1 MRNKSLSNKK
11 VYVGWDIG
19 GANTKIVVLDENL
32 NFIYSNKFY
41 LPIWESFSQIKETI
55 SYCLASIHKYD
66 LFHLVTFT
74 AESCDNFDNRSV
86 AIKSLARICHKL
98 LGKNLKFYSNK
109 NKYENF
115 KHVIN
120 NPLTFASSNWVP
132 YRSFL
137 IKKYKYDIA
146 IDLGSTTTDI
156 IPNKTFIKIG
166 SSDFERIN
174 MGTLLYFGVER
185 TPLSMLLDNINVNKK
200 KIHLLNEFYA
210 RSSDVFL
217 LSKDL
222 LGCDVL
228 SKNCDGR
235 SNSLDNCRKRLLR
248 QFGLDLNQK
257 NFGLSN
263 RIVKAIKNDIIENID
278 SLVKQHVKKNDT
290 VKIFGTGQG
299 EFLLKELCKKKKYI
313 FYSSSNMLEANYPI
327 KKSKLIKDN
336 FTAYLVIRNFLNK

>member
-1 MRNKSLSNKK
+1 MRNTSLSNKK

-19 GANTKIVVLDENL
+19 GANIKIVALDENL
-32 NFIYSNKFY
+32 NFIYSNKFC
-41 LPIWESFSQIKETI
+41 LPIGESFSQIKETI
-55 SYCLASIHKYD
+55 SYCLASINQYD

-74 AESCDNFDNRSV
+74 AESCDNFDNRSI
-86 AIKSLARICHKL
+86 AIKSLAKICFKL
-98 LGKNLKFYSNK
+98 LGKNLKFYSHK

-115 KHVIN
+115 KYVIN
-120 NPLTFASSNWVP
+120 NPLMFASSNWIP

-146 IDLGSTTTDI
+146 MDLGSTTTDI
-156 IPNKTFIKIG
+156 IPNKTYKKIG
-166 SSDFERIN
+166 ISDFERIN

-185 TPLSMLLDNINVNKK
+185 TPLSMLFNNVNINRK

-210 RSSDVFL
+210 KSSDVFL
-217 LSKDL
+217 ISKDL
-222 LGCDVL
+222 LSSDVI

-248 QFGLDLNQK
+248 QFGLDLSQK

-263 RIVKAIKNDIIENID
+263 KIVKAIKNDIIENID
-278 SLVKQHVKKNDT
+278 NLVKRHIKKNKT
-290 VKIFGTGQG
+290 AKIFVTGQG
-299 EFLLKELCKKKKYI
+299 EFLLKELCKKKKYK
-313 FYSSSNMLEANYPI
+313 FYSSSNMLEANYPV

>member
-1 MRNKSLSNKK
+1 M
-11 VYVGWDIG
+11 
-19 GANTKIVVLDENL
+19 
-32 NFIYSNKFY
+32 
-41 LPIWESFSQIKETI
+41 
-55 SYCLASIHKYD
+55 
-66 LFHLVTFT
+66 
-74 AESCDNFDNRSV
+74 
-86 AIKSLARICHKL
+86 
-98 LGKNLKFYSNK
+98 
-109 NKYENF
+109 
-115 KHVIN
+115 
-120 NPLTFASSNWVP
+120 
-132 YRSFL
+132 
-137 IKKYKYDIA
+137 
-146 IDLGSTTTDI
+146 
-156 IPNKTFIKIG
+156 
-166 SSDFERIN
+166 
-174 MGTLLYFGVER
+174 
-185 TPLSMLLDNINVNKK
+185 
-200 KIHLLNEFYA
+200 
-210 RSSDVFL
+210 

-257 NFGLSN
+257 NFGLSS